1 MMEKGQ
7 TGKRASQSARTL
19 EKKIESYFAACEDRG
34 ELPSIAGL
42 ALALFF
48 GYPGRR
54 NLEEA
59 LKEEG
64 QSKKAVY
71 LIRAKARIEEANVQ
85 AVYRRETSAGAKF
98 ILQTEFGYADKEK
111 LTRLG

>member
-42 ALALFF
+42 ALAL

-64 QSKKAVY
+64 QSKKPC
-71 LIRAKARIEEANVQ
+71 I
-85 AVYRRETSAGAKF
+85 
-98 ILQTEFGYADKEK
+98 
-111 LTRLG
+111 